1 MRAFTPE
8 PTRSSS
14 RSLGKEKALR
24 AQLLKTLGPPLSPK
38 SQAAADATASA
49 NKKKAE
55 AQSRNKDAEAEQKE
69 KDQAIEDSRPSGSN
83 VNASRRDL
91 KRQDQPKPGGRL
103 QNVEYTTI
111 EEEMAQRQRDKHQQ
125 LQELEGAAIMAL
137 AALRKAGGKLD
148 VIKRSEAKRIVERS
162 KARKSRSPRRKS
174 KDRRRRR

>member
-38 SQAAADATASA
+38 SQEVADATAAA

-55 AQSRNKDAEAEQKE
+55 DQSRNKNAKAEHA
-69 KDQAIEDSRPSGSN
+69 
-83 VNASRRDL
+83 
-91 KRQDQPKPGGRL
+91 
-103 QNVEYTTI
+103 EYTTI
-111 EEEMAQRQRDKHQQ
+111 EEEMDQRQRDKQQ
-125 LQELEGAAIMAL
+125 RLQELEGEAIAAL
-137 AALRKAGGKLD
+137 AALRNAGGKLD
-148 VIKRSEAKRIVERS
+148 IIKRSEAKRIVESS
-162 KARKSRSPRRKS
+162 KTQKSRSPRRKS